1 MPTKKLARKRPAD
14 TSTPTPT
21 ATKRVSKR
29 VSAPG
34 GLQGP
39 DPRDEEEDDR
49 PAPSMKTATTNGSAE
64 SRLRG
69 GWTEGQRQNEATS
82 SYAKSFRP
90 EERMQAIKFL
100 QDSPYVSYRRHW
112 IDGTNDQGQRTTRA
126 YTCPLSLDPPEP
138 CPLCEVGDRPQAVN
152 SFNIALIGD
161 DGQVI
166 LRSWDVGVRLF
177 NVLKGYSNDP
187 KVAPLSKLYY
197 LVSKTG
203 QKTSTQYN
211 VVPVRAASLEE
222 DYDIPVPDADE
233 FARLEAYKPDV
244 VQIEPLKKLREVAA
258 ELTDG

>member
-1 MPTKKLARKRPAD
+1 MPPTKRLARKRPASD
-14 TSTPTPT
+14 SSSPT
-21 ATKRVSKR
+21 TKRVSKR
-29 VSAPG
+29 VASPPG

-39 DPRDEEEDDR
+39 DPREDPEEEDDER
-49 PAPSMKTATTNGSAE
+49 PAPSMKSANGAGG
-64 SRLRG
+64 RLRG

-82 SYAKSFRP
+82 SFAKSFRP
-90 EERMQAIKFL
+90 EEKMQAIKFL

-112 IDGTNDQGQRTTRA
+112 IDSMNEQGQRTTRA

-138 CPLCEVGDRPQAVN
+138 CPLCEVGDRAQAVN

-161 DGQVI
+161 DGQVL

-222 DYDIPVPDADE
+222 DYDIPVPDDDE
-233 FARLEAYKPDV
+233 FARLERYDADV
-244 VQIEPLKKLREVAA
+244 VQIEPPKKLRELAA
-258 ELTDG
+258 ELADG